1 MRINDFS
8 RYSVPFALTLLV
20 SACGGGGSGG
30 TDIAVGN
37 TDSSDNIEQPIGA
50 ANQTELA
57 VTVTGRVADGYIRG
71 ATVCV
76 DINKND
82 ACDADEPFAIT
93 VEGGAY
99 DLAVP
104 EAHTDKPIVA
114 AIPAAAIDEDTGE
127 AVGQPLVFIAPADR
141 PEFLSPITTLV
152 HQEQRANPALN
163 SEEAEQAVKSMLGID
178 EANVSLFSDYVAQS
192 DASENTDGTSQR
204 FEYLHDTA
212 RVVASM
218 MKDIENQVENAAVS
232 KGVDVAGDV
241 DTRRAIQDIVRNEVR
256 QLLPQIA
263 RQVAEIVGNSDSAT
277 AAGSDSQAS
286 VFDPQAL
293 ALSLRPEVEAE
304 SLTGRIEANIN
315 RVDVVDS
322 DLRSLLSDG
331 VYWME
336 FDCHYDVQGEDLG
349 TTQSDNTDSGV
360 TMFPMP
366 ECEAMYGRVQLTDD
380 GAELASESYV
390 FNVAAG
396 TWESPEYEEDNRY
409 ANYSLVDGEWIIVDS
424 EGPDGQVEFLTENSA
439 VVTNEEGTMH
449 LKSVTQALDGS
460 PVIHHLLEDGADPI
474 WFDIIGNED
483 IFPSESKAHRISL
496 SQSYHPYV
504 MFNFPSYDTDENYC
518 ADYNENCNVVE
529 IVTDEQ
535 ASTAVSLNQLRESAV
550 AGVNLRSPSR
560 FDGRALMR
568 LHGVAQA
575 DGELPN
581 QGSVEWI
588 LDGEGRPTDFAS
600 PVGIDAVDSE
610 YVDNEYVD
618 NAPVEI
624 DPDDIGSPSAAQP
637 DPWEFASHEECV
649 AVLTEKVDSS
659 DVNPVVPEDFFA
671 PGDFAGTRADLVAFL
686 AEQKDENQDE
696 VTPVDGFDELIGHL
710 QPGDDVYETCSL
722 IMSQTALEN
731 TIINDDPI
739 ETENEDTSAENRVFA
754 NLDGAL
760 LSGRWKLIE
769 VENVEMIEIHLPIM
783 FRNESEGESEEA
795 MLLIEHEGFVRA
807 GARLPDTRIDRVF
820 TYNDNAFETLRSI
833 VENGMSESQQS
844 RQPPWCNVVAPWWL
858 IEIRR

>member
-1 MRINDFS
+1 MRINDLS
-8 RYSVPFALTLLV
+8 RVSVPFALTLLV
-20 SACGGGGSGG
+20 SACGGGGSGD
-30 TDIAVGN
+30 TVLPLGN

-50 ANQTELA
+50 ANQTEPA
-57 VTVTGRVADGYIRG
+57 VTVSGRVADGYIRG

-104 EAHTDKPIVA
+104 AAHTDKPIVA

-192 DASENTDGTSQR
+192 DASENTNGTAQR

-232 KGVDVAGDV
+232 RGVDVAGDSN
-241 DTRRAIQDIVRNEVR
+241 TRRAIQDIVRNEVR

-263 RQVAEIVGNSDSAT
+263 RQVAEIVGNSDSST
-277 AAGSDSQAS
+277 EAGSESQGS

-293 ALSLRPEVEAE
+293 ALSLRPDVEDE
-304 SLTGRIEANIN
+304 NLTGRIQANIN
-315 RVDVVDS
+315 RVDVVES

-336 FDCHYDVQGEDLG
+336 FNCHYDVQDKDSSIA
-349 TTQSDNTDSGV
+349 QSENTDTGV
-360 TMFPMP
+360 SMFPMP

-390 FNVAAG
+390 FNIVAG
-396 TWESPEYEEDNRY
+396 TWESPEYEDDNRY
-409 ANYSLVDGEWIIVDS
+409 ADYSLVDGEWTIVES

-439 VVTNEEGTMH
+439 VVTNDEGAMH

-474 WFDIIGNED
+474 WFDIIGNAD
-483 IFPSESKAHRISL
+483 IFPSESRAYRISV
-496 SQSYHPYV
+496 SQTYHPYV
-504 MFNFPSYDTDENYC
+504 MFNFASYDADVDYC
-518 ADYNENCNVVE
+518 VDYNSNCNVVE
-529 IVTDEQ
+529 IVTNEQ
-535 ASTAVSLNQLRESAV
+535 ASTAVSLNQLRDSTVE
-550 AGVNLRSPSR
+550 GVNLRSPSR
-560 FDGRALMR
+560 FDDRSLMR
-568 LHGVAQA
+568 LHGVARA

-581 QGSVEWI
+581 QGSVVWI
-588 LDGEGRPTDFAS
+588 LEGDTHPTDYAL
-600 PVGIDAVDSE
+600 PVGIDPIDNEHVDSE
-610 YVDNEYVD
+610 YVDNSL
-618 NAPVEI
+618 VEI
-624 DPDDIGSPSAAQP
+624 TPEDIGSPSAAQP
-637 DPWEFASHEECV
+637 EPWKFASHEECV
-649 AVLTEKVDSS
+649 AVLIEKVDSS
-659 DVNPVVPEDFFA
+659 DVRTDVPEDFFA
-671 PGDFAGTRADLVAFL
+671 PGDFSGTRADLVAFL
-686 AEQKDENQDE
+686 AEQENVNLD
-696 VTPVDGFDELIGHL
+696 VLIPVDGFDGLISHF
-710 QPGDDVYETCSL
+710 QQGDDVDETCSL
-722 IMSQTALEN
+722 IVSQTALEN
-731 TIINDDPI
+731 TMQSDDPL
-739 ETENEDTSAENRVFA
+739 ETDDEGTIAEDRVLA
-754 NLDGAL
+754 NLNGAL

-769 VENVEMIEIHLPIM
+769 VDNVEMIEIYLPITL
-783 FRNESEGESEEA
+783 RTDSEGESEEA
-795 MLLIEHEGFVRA
+795 MLLIEYDGFVRA

-833 VENGMSESQQS
+833 VENGMDQNQ
-844 RQPPWCNVVAPWWL
+844 
-858 IEIRR
+858 